1 MSKKHK
7 SRHRIPDCALQL
19 RSDPIDERYQ
29 TEVDYATNRLQRR
42 YERAVRARD
51 AAQRRLALAL
61 EQSAKASRL
70 AELRR
75 QLDMREYELNEI
87 VRLMMPAN
95 RAKVGWRPMPVT
107 HAEPF
112 G

>member
-1 MSKKHK
+1 MAKKRR
-7 SRHRIPDCALQL
+7 SRHRIPACALEL
-19 RSDPIDERYQ
+19 KSDPIDERYQ

-42 YERAVRARD
+42 YERAVKARD

-61 EQSAKASRL
+61 TQSAKASRL

-75 QLDMREYELNEI
+75 QVEMREYELGEI
-87 VRLMMPAN
+87 VRLMQPAN

-112 G
+112 